1 MVDFVLMFMDDN
13 VIIACRTFQKEDIV
27 ENFSLIE
34 PIISGH
40 KISTKAIS
48 QGDSILKYGQTIG
61 YAMSDIPCG
70 AHLHTHNVEFCATDA
85 EYQFGTNLRDV
96 APVPEQ
102 DRDSYHGISA

>member
-1 MVDFVLMFMDDN
+1 MLDIVRMFMDDN

-48 QGDSILKYGQTIG
+48 QGDSILKYGQSQSQPLGIFQKFRIG
-61 YAMSDIPCG
+61 PTPPS
-70 AHLHTHNVEFCATDA
+70 
-85 EYQFGTNLRDV
+85 
-96 APVPEQ
+96 
-102 DRDSYHGISA
+102 